1 MHIEMTEEYVQI
13 LEAEVEALRTRL
25 QHVMRWTYR
34 NHALQDISSETV
46 DLMIQT
52 YIASYE
58 AEQDKLPREV

>member
-1 MHIEMTEEYVQI
+1 MHIDMTEEYVKI
-13 LEAEVEALRTRL
+13 LEAEVDTLRTRL

-34 NHALQDISSETV
+34 NHALQDISNETV

-58 AEQDKLPREV
+58 AQNNSISEQV